1 MPHEMTRTTA
11 AERAELV
18 RVGPCDVALD
28 LTRGDE
34 QFRSTSVIRF
44 SCARPGAASYADLRA
59 DRVHEIILN
68 GRRLDPEQVCADGR
82 IALAG
87 LEESNELRVTADF
100 RYTGDGSALHRS
112 VDPAD
117 GKIYLYTNLAQAGR
131 VFACFEQA
139 DLKAE
144 FTVRVTAP
152 APWTVMSNQPGAGAT
167 QLDGGRAVWNFPATP
182 RISPGAVAVIA
193 GGYQVIRGTHTMP
206 DGRVIPL
213 GLACRA
219 SLAGQLDGDDLLD
232 VARTGLDYYLALL
245 GVDFPF
251 GKYDQVF
258 VPQLPAGAI
267 EQPGCV
273 TVSEWF
279 LFRSKVTDVMH
290 ENRTRVLLHEMAHS
304 WFGDLVT
311 SLWWDDLWLNE
322 AFAELCAILATAEA
336 TRFTGAWTTFGA
348 SSKGQAY
355 LEDQQPS
362 AHPVATEAE
371 TLTEA
376 LGNYDAISYS
386 KGTAVLRQLVAYL
399 GRDEFFAG
407 IRAYL
412 IQHSWGNATL
422 ADLLR
427 ALENSSGKDLSD
439 WSRAWL
445 RTAGPNTLRPD
456 FDLNEHGEF
465 STFAVRQEAPA
476 QSPVLRPHRI
486 TIGLYQRAGAA
497 LTRTYRTE
505 TEIAGPRT
513 EVAGL
518 RGLPQPDLILLN
530 DTDLD
535 YAIVRFDDRSLRTL
549 TGSIGDLTDSVAR
562 TVCWNAVLD
571 MAQQAELSPPAL
583 VRILATW
590 MGREQSISVLQAVL
604 LWQALPVLWQMAGP
618 DWLPAAREILATAAT
633 PLLLAAE
640 PGSDWQLAW
649 AQLLAST
656 AVTPGQQDLLTGL
669 LDGTAG
675 IPGLA
680 VDADLRWALL
690 LRLAS
695 TGRAGDTR
703 IDAELELDPSGQGR
717 RQALACRAAIP
728 DAAHKAEAWRLL
740 TGSDELGFDDLMAVC
755 PAFNQGDQAGVLA
768 PYAAE
773 YFARM
778 PGIWASRGGAAGALL
793 GKALFP
799 YATASPELLRQI
811 DAFMAG
817 SAPTPG
823 LARIVTECRDM
834 VEKALRARALPELSD
849 AGIMVARAEQLS

>member
-1 MPHEMTRTTA
+1 MLPEMTRTTA
-11 AERAELV
+11 AERAKFV
-18 RVGPCDVALD
+18 RVESYDVALD
-28 LTRGDE
+28 LARGAE
-34 QFRSTSVIRF
+34 LFGSTSVIRF
-44 SCARPGAASYADLRA
+44 SCARPGAASHADLLA
-59 DRVHEIILN
+59 DKVHEIILN
-68 GRRLDPEQVCADGR
+68 GRQLDPEQVCADGR

-87 LEESNELRVTADF
+87 LEEFNELRGTADF
-100 RYTGDGSALHRS
+100 RYAGDGSALHRS

-117 GKIYLYTNLAQAGR
+117 GKVYLYTNLAQAGR
-131 VFACFEQA
+131 VFACFDQA

-152 APWTVMSNQPGAGAT
+152 ASWTVLSNQPAPEAAP
-167 QLDGGRAVWNFPATP
+167 LDGGRATWHFPPTP
-182 RISPGAVAVIA
+182 RIAPGSVAVIA
-193 GGYQVIRGTHTMP
+193 GDYQVIRDTHTTP

-219 SLAGQLDGDDLLD
+219 SLFGQLGGGDLLD
-232 VARTGLDYYLALL
+232 VTRSGLDYYRNLF

-251 GKYDQVF
+251 AKYDQVF
-258 VPQLPAGAI
+258 VPQLPSGAI

-273 TVSEWF
+273 TISEWF
-279 LFRSKVTDVMH
+279 LFRSKMTDVMY
-290 ENRTRVLLHEMAHS
+290 ENRATRLLHEMAHQ

-336 TRFTGAWTTFGA
+336 TRFSGAWTTFGA
-348 SSKGQAY
+348 NGKAQAY

-362 AHPVATEAE
+362 AHPVATEAQ
-371 TLTEA
+371 TLAEA
-376 LGNYDAISYS
+376 LSNYDAISYF
-386 KGTAVLRQLVAYL
+386 KGAAVLRQLVAYL
-399 GRDEFFAG
+399 GRDEFFVG

-427 ALENSSGKDLSD
+427 ALENSSRQDLTD
-439 WSRAWL
+439 WSKAWL
-445 RTAGPNTLRPD
+445 QTAGPNTLRPD
-456 FDLNEHGEF
+456 FSLNEHGQF
-465 STFAVRQEAPA
+465 TSFAVLQEAPD
-476 QSPVLRPHRI
+476 QHPVLRPHRI
-486 TIGLYQRAGAA
+486 TIGLYQRADATA
-497 LTRTYRTE
+497 LARTYRTE
-505 TEIAGPRT
+505 VEIAGPRT
-513 EVAGL
+513 EIPGL
-518 RGLPQPDLILLN
+518 IGQPQPDLILLN
-530 DTDLD
+530 DTDLG

-549 TGSIGDLTDSVAR
+549 TESIGELNDSVAR

-571 MAQQAELSPPAL
+571 MAQQAELSQPAL

-590 MGREQSISVLQAVL
+590 MGREPSISVLQAVL
-604 LWQALPVLWQMAGP
+604 LWQALPVLSQMADP
-618 DWLPAAREILATAAT
+618 DWLPAAREILATGAM
-633 PLLLAAE
+633 PLLVAAE
-640 PGSDWQLAW
+640 PGSDRQLAW

-656 AVTPGQQDLLTGL
+656 AVTAGQLDLLTGI
-669 LDGTAG
+669 LDGTAE

-680 VDADLRWALL
+680 VDAELRWALL

-695 TGRAGDTR
+695 TGRAGDAR

-740 TGSDELGFDDLMAVC
+740 AESDELGIDDLMVVI
-755 PAFNQGDQAGVLA
+755 PGFNQGDHARLLA

-778 PGIWASRGGAAGALL
+778 PAIWASRGDAARALL

-799 YATASPELLRQI
+799 HTAASPELLSQI
-811 DAFMAG
+811 DEFLSDPALD
-817 SAPTPG
+817 PG
-823 LARIVTECRDM
+823 LARIVTECRD
-834 VEKALRARALPELSD
+834 VAEKALRARTLP
-849 AGIMVARAEQLS
+849 